1 MQVYFTGQS
10 KINPSEQL
18 STFSADDNGNQKKA
32 EVNMPKQVFTGGIPP
47 EKRLLYIRILIK
59 IVLIILAI
67 ILIVIFGR
75 TLFDIAMPFILAFLI
90 AWIFNPLLKY
100 LTDKFKVRRIITM
113 IILLVTYAIIGAVIW
128 NTGVEAIKE
137 INNMIANL
145 PTYLQQVISYLSN
158 RIGENGSTTVFLASG
173 KEININLETIINYL
187 YNQSTTQLSA
197 LSSSILT
204 WLGSIAFSIPNL
216 IIFIITLIISS
227 YFITAGY
234 PQLAKNVNNY
244 LGNEFVHERDRVVK
258 IIKNSIVEYLQAL
271 LIIALIVTIINYIG
285 FVILDVSYAVILAL
299 FMGFLDFLPILG
311 SGGVL
316 VPWAIVCFAI
326 GDYSRGIGIL
336 VIYAVVFVAHRIME
350 PKIIGQTSGISPLL
364 TLLGIYAGFII
375 GGFSGMIIGP
385 FIMILFVNTIRA
397 GILSNSFAEL
407 KIASYDLYCFLR
419 GREIKS

>member
-299 FMGFLDFLPILG
+299 FMGFLDF
-311 SGGVL
+311 S
-316 VPWAIVCFAI
+316 ADF
-326 GDYSRGIGIL
+326 
-336 VIYAVVFVAHRIME
+336 
-350 PKIIGQTSGISPLL
+350 GQWRCISSM
-364 TLLGIYAGFII
+364 GNR
-375 GGFSGMIIGP
+375 
-385 FIMILFVNTIRA
+385 LFCYR
-397 GILSNSFAEL
+397 
-407 KIASYDLYCFLR
+407 
-419 GREIKS
+419 